1 MSADITDMGASS
13 LFMGLFTG
21 LIGAG
26 YFMYGKRRERIMP
39 MLVGV
44 AMIIVPYFLDG
55 WVTSA
60 VVTGVLCAIP
70 FFVAL

>member
-1 MSADITDMGASS
+1 
-13 LFMGLFTG
+13 
-21 LIGAG
+21 
-26 YFMYGKRRERIMP
+26 MP

>member
-1 MSADITDMGASS
+1 MGASS

-55 WVTSA
+55 WVTNA
-60 VVTGVLCAIP
+60 VVTAVLCAIP
-70 FFVAL
+70 FFVAV